1 MRKEV
6 EKVFVVCGLGLKKM
20 ESGKWKVESGK
31 LFDVCGLGLKKVE
44 GVRGLG
50 LKKVGSCLTF
60 RV

>member
-31 LFDVCGLGLKKVE
+31 WKV
-44 GVRGLG
+44 V
-50 LKKVGSCLTF
+50 
-60 RV
+60 